1 MRFLPNEFPNLG
13 VQSLDGPHGSK
24 SRNSPGL
31 PVLTVGPAHC
41 SGMATSTLLQF
52 EPLACRVEVPFW
64 FELERRKLHEY
75 KDGVTRERL

>member
-1 MRFLPNEFPNLG
+1 
-13 VQSLDGPHGSK
+13 
-24 SRNSPGL
+24 
-31 PVLTVGPAHC
+31 
-41 SGMATSTLLQF
+41 MATSTLLQF